1 MLTDLE
7 DKVAI
12 EDYEKRNDRFCVAIC
27 VMGSFFLCL
36 FAVKSYLAGLYTYGL
51 TLGIF
56 AIAASALVMY
66 FGYTGNRNI
75 LHFTITTGFTAIN
88 LFLLYTGGEENTG
101 FLWFY
106 TYPLIVFTLLG
117 ARIGLMLSVS
127 VYLLSVLILIFPE
140 VSQLQAMYSLDIKLR
155 FIGSMLFVIVLGY
168 LMETSRVKAQRSSN
182 RANALLKTM
191 ATRDELTGLY
201 NRRAIRNIFE
211 QRLDKQTTLAICDVD
226 HFKRIND
233 SYGHEIG
240 DKVLKQVAISMQH
253 SLRESDV
260 VVRWGGEEF
269 LVLLPNTDIKE
280 GINIIERMRYEL
292 SATSF
297 EVRGHALQLSV
308 SAGVVSS
315 TEHNGWDEM
324 VSIADKYLYQAKE
337 SGRNCSFA
345 QVNEALLEMA

>member
-1 MLTDLE
+1 MLSSLE
-7 DKVAI
+7 NKVAI
-12 EDYEKRNDRFCVAIC
+12 EDYEKRNDRFCIAIC
-27 VMGSFFLCL
+27 VLGAFFLCL
-36 FAVKSYLAGLYTYGL
+36 FAVKSYLAGLYSYGL

-56 AIAASALVMY
+56 AVGASALVLY
-66 FGYTGNRNI
+66 FGYTGNRKI
-75 LHFTITTGFTAIN
+75 LHFTITVGFTVIN
-88 LFLLYTGGEENTG
+88 LFLLHTGGEGDTG

-117 ARIGLMLSVS
+117 ARLGLILSVS
-127 VYLLSVLILIFPE
+127 VYLLSVIILMYPE
-140 VSQLQAMYSLDIKLR
+140 FSLLQANYSLDIKLR
-155 FIGSMLFVIVLGY
+155 FIGSMLFVIALGY

-211 QRLDKQTTLAICDVD
+211 KRIEKQTTLAICDVD
-226 HFKRIND
+226 HFKKIND
-233 SYGHEIG
+233 QYGHEIG
-240 DKVLKQVAISMQH
+240 DKVLKQVAISLQH
-253 SLRESDV
+253 SLRDSDV

-292 SATSF
+292 AATAF
-297 EVRGHALQLSV
+297 EINGHALQLSV

-315 TEHNGWDEM
+315 TEHCGWDDM
-324 VSIADKYLYQAKE
+324 ISVADKYLYQAKE

-345 QVNEALLEMA
+345 KVNEDLLEMV